1 MTFYLD
7 EDLDPLIARLL
18 RRRRV
23 DAVSAHERMATGWL
37 DGDQLDLAA
46 AENRCLVT
54 ANRDDF
60 IRLTQERLATAG
72 PHAGVLIVTHRLLL
86 RSPAAVATALARYH
100 QNYPGGLSAYTVD
113 FVGLSAT

>member
-1 MTFYLD
+1 MKFYLD

-18 RRRRV
+18 RRRGV
-23 DAVSAHERMATGWL
+23 DAVSAHERMATGRP
-37 DGDQLDLAA
+37 DSEQLDLAT

-60 IRLTQERLATAG
+60 IRLTQERFATAG

-86 RSPAAVATALARYH
+86 RSPAAVAAALAAYH
-100 QNYPGGLSAYTVD
+100 RHHPSRLSAYTVD
-113 FVGLSAT
+113 FVGLAAT

>member
-7 EDLDPLIARLL
+7 EDLDPLVARL
-18 RRRRV
+18 RRRRGV

-37 DGDQLDLAA
+37 DGEQLDLAA

-54 ANRDDF
+54 VNRDDF

-72 PHAGVLIVTHRLLL
+72 PHAGVPIVTHRLLL
-86 RSPAAVATALARYH
+86 RSPAAVAAALAVYH
-100 QNYPGGLSAYTVD
+100 RNHAGGLSAYTVD